1 MSASGWVLQIGI
13 RVVDVGLLVFFLIWM
28 FRRMQD
34 DDEGPEDDGPGGGG
48 GGPDPRPDEGPG
60 GGGSALPVGRAR
72 PGRRLRD
79 HAPSS
84 RPTRR
89 RGADPVPRPLPS
101 RVRRPQMPVPARRA

>member
-13 RVVDVGLLVFFLIWM
+13 RVVDVGLLVFFLVWM

-48 GGPDPRPDEGPG
+48 GPDPRPNDGPG

-79 HAPSS
+79 HAPRS

-89 RGADPVPRPLPS
+89 RGAEPIPRPLPS
-101 RVRRPQMPVPARRA
+101 RVRRPRTPVPARRA